1 VAGSS
6 IIDANSGVDQYGSP
20 KVSISLDS
28 KGGAKMLN
36 FTKRAVGKPMAVVF
50 IEFKTNGERDA
61 ENKLIFIEERRVISV
76 ATING
81 VFGNQFETT
90 GLDSPQEAYD
100 LALLLRAGALIA
112 PIQIIE
118 ERTVG
123 PSLGQENI
131 DLGTKAIMYG
141 FIAVLIFMLI
151 YYKKFGF
158 VANIALTLN
167 LVMIIGVMSMIPG
180 ATLTLPGMAGIVLT
194 VGMAVDAN
202 VLIFERIREEILDG
216 RSPQQAIHHGYDS
229 AFSTILDA
237 NITTFLVGLILF
249 AVGTGPIKGFSITL
263 MIGIITSMFT
273 AIIVTL
279 VIVNAWWGGK
289 RLTKLSIEEHHMQ
302 LLNMKNTI
310 AFMALKKPA
319 AILSVFLL
327 IGSLTSLAINQLN
340 WGLDFT
346 GGTQIEVGYAQTA
359 DLAQIRKQLEAS
371 DFKDAVVQNFG
382 SSQDVLIRLAS
393 REGVKPSEL
402 GDAAIKVLKEAD
414 SSAEMRGSSYVSS
427 SVGDELTEQG
437 GLAMLVA
444 LICILIYVALRFE
457 WRFALGSVA
466 ALTHDV
472 IITLGLFSILGL
484 EFDLTVLAAV
494 LAVIGYSLNDTI
506 VVCDRI
512 RENFRKIRKSESEEI
527 INISLT
533 QTLNRTIITSLTTIL
548 VLLALFFVGGATIHG
563 FATALLFGV
572 IIGTYSSIYVASL
585 VALTLGIS
593 KEDLMPT
600 EIEKEGADQD
610 AVV

>member
-1 VAGSS
+1 
-6 IIDANSGVDQYGSP
+6 
-20 KVSISLDS
+20 
-28 KGGAKMLN
+28 M
-36 FTKRAVGKPMAVVF
+36 
-50 IEFKTNGERDA
+50 
-61 ENKLIFIEERRVISV
+61 
-76 ATING
+76 
-81 VFGNQFETT
+81 
-90 GLDSPQEAYD
+90 
-100 LALLLRAGALIA
+100 
-112 PIQIIE
+112 QI
-118 ERTVG
+118 
-123 PSLGQENI
+123 
-131 DLGTKAIMYG
+131 
-141 FIAVLIFMLI
+141 
-151 YYKKFGF
+151 
-158 VANIALTLN
+158 
-167 LVMIIGVMSMIPG
+167 
-180 ATLTLPGMAGIVLT
+180 
-194 VGMAVDAN
+194 
-202 VLIFERIREEILDG
+202 
-216 RSPQQAIHHGYDS
+216 
-229 AFSTILDA
+229 
-237 NITTFLVGLILF
+237 
-249 AVGTGPIKGFSITL
+249 
-263 MIGIITSMFT
+263 
-273 AIIVTL
+273 
-279 VIVNAWWGGK
+279 
-289 RLTKLSIEEHHMQ
+289 
-302 LLNMKNTI
+302 LNMKETI
-310 AFMALKKPA
+310 AFMSLRKPA
-319 AILSVFLL
+319 AILSIFLI

-346 GGTQIEVGYAQTA
+346 GGTQIEVGYEQSA
-359 DLAQIRKQLEAS
+359 DLVKIRKQLEAS
-371 DFKDAVVQNFG
+371 DFNDAVVQNFG

-393 REGVKPSEL
+393 REGIKPAEL

-414 SSAEMRGSSYVSS
+414 NTAQMRGSSYVSS
-427 SVGDELTEQG
+427 SVGEELTEQG

-472 IITLGLFSILGL
+472 ILTLGLFSILGL

-512 RENFRKIRKSESEEI
+512 RENFRKIRKGESEDI

-572 IIGTYSSIYVASL
+572 VIGTYSSIYVASL